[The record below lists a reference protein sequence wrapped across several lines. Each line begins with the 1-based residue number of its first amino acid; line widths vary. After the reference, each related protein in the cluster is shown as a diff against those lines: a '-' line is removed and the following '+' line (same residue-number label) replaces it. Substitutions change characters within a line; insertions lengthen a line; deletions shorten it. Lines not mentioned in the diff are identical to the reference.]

1 MTSPAASP
9 STPLSDEERRLLG
22 ELYES
27 SHDAVLRLCARI
39 LRDPEDAA
47 DACHEVF
54 FTASRECVGGRLPE
68 NPRGWL
74 LTVARNHC
82 LDVLRRQKR
91 LGKILTTMGSSLED
105 GVNPESTVI
114 GRQNVDSV
122 LRGLSP
128 RERQAL
134 WQSAVERRTLADIAN
149 GLRLNY
155 MAAAQV
161 LSRARR
167 HAAVAM
173 ARVAAILFG
182 LRVFRNIARSG
193 GVPRSAILTH
203 SVQLIAIA
211 VVPLA
216 LATTV
221 ASSGAVHRQ
230 TVAGAPPSLVA
241 PAKGVTVA
249 RADQRGNVPATG
261 VAPTRATG
269 LPVTPVGASAAIP
282 STASSTVSQVTNGQL
297 TNVLPSAAR
306 GLPPVPAVSNQPS
319 VPSLPP
325 VAVTVSPTIP
335 PLPKVP

>member
-1 MTSPAASP
+1 MQVLTTSATPIPA
-9 STPLSDEERRLLG
+9 TPLTEDQRRWLG
-22 ELYES
+22 ELYELN
-27 SHDAVLRLCARI
+27 HDAVLRQCARV
-39 LRDPEDAA
+39 LRDREDAE
-47 DACHEVF
+47 DACQEVF
-54 FTASRECVGGRLPE
+54 ITASREFVSGRLPE

-82 LDVLRRQKR
+82 LDVVRRQKR
-91 LGKILTTMGSSLED
+91 FGKILTTMGSSLED

-182 LRVFRNIARSG
+182 LRILRGLARSDATS
-193 GVPRSAILTH
+193 RSALLSH
-203 SVQLIAIA
+203 SVQLAA
-211 VVPLA
+211 VAMVPLIVA
-216 LATTV
+216 AVASSSDAVGRPTPVVVAHSVTAPAAVSTV
-221 ASSGAVHRQ
+221 ASTDHRGVLG
-230 TVAGAPPSLVA
+230 TTGLSTRRLAGLP
-241 PAKGVTVA
+241 
-249 RADQRGNVPATG
+249 NVP
-261 VAPTRATG
+261 
-269 LPVTPVGASAAIP
+269 VGGTAAIP
-282 STASSTVSQVTNGQL
+282 SVANSTLGQL
-297 TNVLPSAAR
+297 TIVLPSVVR
-306 GLPPVPAVSNQPS
+306 GLPPVPA
-319 VPSLPP
+319 LPLI
-325 VAVTVSPTIP
+325 PTP
-335 PLPKVP
+335 PPIPKVPS